1 MNRLAYLVAAL
12 AITPQLRAQDIVPP
26 RKQPDTVSVQ
36 VFRNFTN
43 PATIPK
49 GAILQVDT
57 VKGAPRGDGTCDFYA
72 GTPVRKPG
80 TLRAAAQVDSC
91 SIIYWTVDSAKF
103 IEATKKAKPD
113 TPAKPA
119 VIYTYPDGRSTT
131 DSVRIL
137 QRPFEAKP
145 VKAPAMTPL
154 KKQTFKSDSSTMTLI
169 HAPHGA
175 LPQFPT
181 QGHPHLPDSVVRWMK
196 DTVNVRLEHRRP
208 GMVIGEP
215 RVTGDVA
222 LVTASRVES
231 TGVNE
236 FHEYAIQYRFE
247 RRGGVW
253 TLSNQFMMM
262 HGHGPLRSP

>member
-1 MNRLAYLVAAL
+1 MA
-12 AITPQLRAQDIVPP
+12 PQLRAQDPFVKPP
-26 RKQPDTVSVQ
+26 KPDTFTVQ
-36 VFRNFTN
+36 LFRNFTN
-43 PATIPK
+43 QATIPK

-72 GTPVRKPG
+72 GTPIRKPG

-91 SIIYWTVDSAKF
+91 SIIYWTVDAAKF
-103 IEATKKAKPD
+103 IEATKQAKPD

-131 DSVRIL
+131 DSLRIL
-137 QRPFEAKP
+137 QKPFEAKP
-145 VKAPAMTPL
+145 TKAPAMTTP
-154 KKQTFKSDSSTMTLI
+154 KKQTFKPDTTTMTLI

-175 LPQFPT
+175 LPQV
-181 QGHPHLPDSVVRWMK
+181 LPDSVVRWMK

-222 LVTASRVES
+222 LVKASRLEY

-236 FHEYAIQYRFE
+236 FHEYAIEYRFE

-253 TLSNQFMMM
+253 TLSNQFTMM
-262 HGHGPLRSP
+262 HGHGPRPSPDSLDVKRKP

>member
-72 GTPVRKPG
+72 GTPIRKPG
-80 TLRAAAQVDSC
+80 TLRAATQVDSC

-103 IEATKKAKPD
+103 IEATKQAKPD
-113 TPAKPA
+113 TLAKPA
-119 VIYTYPDGRSTT
+119 VIYTYPGGRFTT

-137 QRPFEAKP
+137 QRPFEKSTPKP
-145 VKAPAMTPL
+145 PKHAGVTKTTMKTVTPSG
-154 KKQTFKSDSSTMTLI
+154 K
-169 HAPHGA
+169 
-175 LPQFPT
+175 
-181 QGHPHLPDSVVRWMK
+181 PD
-196 DTVNVRLEHRRP
+196 T
-208 GMVIGEP
+208 
-215 RVTGDVA
+215 T
-222 LVTASRVES
+222 T
-231 TGVNE
+231 
-236 FHEYAIQYRFE
+236 
-247 RRGGVW
+247 
-253 TLSNQFMMM
+253 
-262 HGHGPLRSP
+262 